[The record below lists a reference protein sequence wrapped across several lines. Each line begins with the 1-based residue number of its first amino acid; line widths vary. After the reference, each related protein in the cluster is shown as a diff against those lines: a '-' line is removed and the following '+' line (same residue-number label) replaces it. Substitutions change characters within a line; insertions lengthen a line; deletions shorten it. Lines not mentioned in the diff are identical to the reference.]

1 MLEAARDT
9 GTQVIW
15 DLLHYG
21 WPEDIDIY
29 RPEFVHRFAR
39 YARAVAGH
47 VRDLTDDVPFW
58 CPVNEISFHA
68 WAGGDAGYLNP
79 YGAGRGWELKCQ
91 LARASIAAMI
101 ELRAVDPRARFV
113 HAEPMIA
120 IHHVD
125 WSGRPR
131 WEAHGWHDAQFQA
144 FELLGGWMWPQIG
157 GDPSF
162 VDIVGV
168 NYYWNNQWNHGGRTV
183 DVDDVIYRPLSDL
196 LFEVSAR
203 YGRPMLIAETGTE
216 GDRRG
221 PWFDYVAAETLRARA
236 RGVPVEGIC
245 LYPVAD
251 HPGWDD
257 DRMCPNGLLG
267 ARPTPRSVHP
277 PLAAAVQRLLRAQ
290 GFGKIQ
296 PRETL
301 PADAR
306 SVLLAEA

>member
-1 MLEAARDT
+1 MAEHIR
-9 GTQVIW
+9 GI
-15 DLLHYG
+15 
-21 WPEDIDIY
+21 
-29 RPEFVHRFAR
+29 
-39 YARAVAGH
+39 
-47 VRDLTDDVPFW
+47 TDDTPFW

-68 WAGGDAGYLNP
+68 WAGGDARYLNP
-79 YGAGRGWELKCQ
+79 YAAGRGWELKCQ

-101 ELRAVDPRARFV
+101 ELRDVDPRARFV
-113 HAEPMIA
+113 HAEPLIA

-168 NYYWNNQWNHGGRTV
+168 NYYWNNQWIHGGQPV

-196 LFEVSAR
+196 LFEVAAR
-203 YGRPMLIAETGTE
+203 YGRPLMIAETGTE

-267 ARPTPRSVHP
+267 PHPAPRSVHE
-277 PLAAAVQRLLRAQ
+277 PLRAGVHRLLGANP
-290 GFGKIQ
+290 
-296 PRETL
+296 PRRSAPPATVF
-301 PADAR
+301 ADAR
-306 SVLLAEA
+306 